1 MLKKDVGQLV
11 AALRILDAET
21 INLMLEQMVDAL
33 QGSYPQPTEVVLH
46 DLRRIPNTVR
56 AIAGDITGRRPGDP
70 PTDKLLRSVAAG
82 DIRHEIAYRSVLP
95 DGRVLRSSTIMFTAR
110 DDEPAAALCINT
122 DVTPWAHLR
131 GALDGLLPAD
141 GDGEAVPIPLPTS
154 TPIVRPALGDP
165 DSEHFP
171 HSVEELSARLIDTAI
186 ANVGVRVAEMRKEH
200 KMEVVAELDQQGY
213 FLVKQSAE
221 TAAAA
226 LDVTRYTVYNY
237 LNEIHARVSTTQPIR
252 PGLGD

>member
-1 MLKKDVGQLV
+1 MLKKEAGQLV
-11 AALRILDAET
+11 AALRILNAET

-70 PTDKLLRSVAAG
+70 PTDKLLRSVATG
-82 DIRHEIAYRSVLP
+82 DLRHQIAYRSVLP

-122 DVTPWAHLR
+122 DVTAWEHLR
-131 GALDGLLPAD
+131 GALDGLIPAD
-141 GDGEAVPIPLPTS
+141 ADGEAVSIPLRTS
-154 TPIVRPALGDP
+154 TPFVQTVLSDP
-165 DSEHFP
+165 VSEHFP
-171 HSVEELSARLIDTAI
+171 HSVEELSARLIDAAI
-186 ANVGVRVAEMRKEH
+186 ANVGVPVAEMRKEH

-237 LNEIHARVSTTQPIR
+237 LNAIHARASST
-252 PGLGD
+252 